1 MRPILAREVMCRVD
15 SAAMIGVV
23 AEGAGNRSVEGRAV
37 AEFLRAAGVEPSVVV
52 IEGEAGIGKTTLWL
66 AAIEQAGERGFQ
78 VLSARAGQAESI
90 LAYAAVADL
99 LGEIESA
106 MLTALPDV
114 QRVALERVLLR
125 ASAGGPATDQW
136 VVAAAFLSVV
146 DGLAGDRPV
155 LVAIDDVQWLDSSSR
170 SVIAFAARRLRA
182 RVGVLLAVRTD
193 PDIDNTVWLQLSR
206 RDDVVRIRVR
216 PLTLGGLHTLFL
228 EKLGRSFPRP
238 TMVRIAE
245 FSGGNPFYALELAR
259 AMGDRSPESEA
270 ALPATLAG
278 LVRARIGR
286 LEDDARNVLLAA
298 ACMAD
303 PTVDLLAQATGTG
316 VERTVELLEEPES
329 QDIIRIDGNRVL
341 FSHPLLARSVYT
353 DAGPARRRRM
363 HRALADVVTLP
374 ELRARHLGLATTRAE
389 PATLR
394 ALDEAADAA
403 LARGAPA
410 AAAELIE
417 LAIALG
423 GDTSSRRIRAAQH
436 RFQSGDTDRAQAVL
450 APTIDR
456 IPPGLIRAIAFD
468 LLAGMRIY
476 DNSFLQAADRLKAAL
491 DDAKDNPVVLVQ
503 TLLMLSFVELN
514 ADEYGES
521 LRHAR
526 QAVTVADGLGLPA
539 LTSQALAMW
548 VRASFTYGQGFDEHD
563 LRRALELEDLDIDV
577 PIPFRASAINALVL
591 GCTGRLDEARTQMRA
606 ILQRCVERGAEGD
619 LVTVAGYSAWVDI
632 WQGRFSDAADV
643 ANDAVERAEQ
653 LGGDHVL
660 VIPLSVRAAI
670 AAYTGRES
678 DARADAHE
686 ALKSEQD
693 ASPRLA
699 GYWPT
704 MTLGFLEVSLGRY
717 AEALTTLRP
726 VVSVF
731 NTIPGTEIL
740 HAWYIPDAVEAMVA
754 LGRLEEAEP
763 LIEALERNGSQL
775 DRAWMLAV
783 GARCRSMWLAARGDV
798 VGAEQVALRAMTEH
812 ERLPMPFER
821 ARTQL
826 LLGQL
831 QRRQR
836 RKDAAAATLH
846 EALRAFEAMGTP
858 FWAGHARAE
867 LARTK
872 VSPARDLGLTPTEQR
887 VAERAAS
894 GMTNREVAAALFI
907 SPKTVEHNLSRVYR
921 KLGIHSR
928 AELGQWLRQ
937 LNVRET
943 PDSPGAADH

>member
-1 MRPILAREVMCRVD
+1 MTGSV
-15 SAAMIGVV
+15 
-23 AEGAGNRSVEGRAV
+23 GNRSVENRAV
-37 AEFLRAAGVEPSVVV
+37 ADFLIAAGLQPSVLVV
-52 IEGEAGIGKTTLWL
+52 DGEAGIGKTTLWL
-66 AAIEQAGERGFQ
+66 AAIEQACEREFR

-99 LGEIESA
+99 LGDVESA
-106 MLTALPDV
+106 VLTALPDV

-125 ASAGGPATDQW
+125 GNGSGPATDQR

-146 DGLAGDRPV
+146 EGLAVDTPV
-155 LVAIDDVQWLDSSSR
+155 LVAIDDVQWLDSSSK
-170 SVIAFAARRLRA
+170 SVVAFATRRLRG
-182 RVGVLLAVRTD
+182 RVGVLLTERTD
-193 PDIDNTVWLQLSR
+193 PDIDNTVWLR
-206 RDDVVRIRVR
+206 FGRPDGVVRIRVR

-259 AMGDRSPESEA
+259 AMGGRSAESEA

-286 LEDDARNVLLAA
+286 LEDDARDVLLAA

-303 PTVDLLAQATGTG
+303 PTVDLLARATGTG
-316 VERTVELLEEPES
+316 VERTVELLEDPES
-329 QDIIRIDGNRVL
+329 HDIIRIDGNRVH

-353 DAGPARRRRM
+353 DAGPARRRKM

-374 ELRARHLGLATTRAE
+374 ELKARHLGLATTRADQV
-389 PATLR
+389 TLR

-417 LAIALG
+417 LAIGLG
-423 GDTSSRRIRAAQH
+423 GDTSLRRIRAAQH
-436 RFQSGDTDRAQAVL
+436 RFQAGDTDRAQAVL

-456 IPPGLIRAIAFD
+456 MPPGPVRAIAFD

-491 DDAKDNPVVLVQ
+491 DDAEGNPVVLVQ

-514 ADEYGES
+514 VDEYGES

-526 QAVTVADGLGLPA
+526 QAVTVADGLDLPT

-548 VRASFTYGQGFDEHD
+548 VRVSFTHGQGFDEHD
-563 LRRALELEDLDIDV
+563 LRRGLELEDTDIDV
-577 PIPFRASAINALVL
+577 PIPFRASAINALVQA
-591 GCTGRLDEARTQMRA
+591 CTGRLEEAGAHFDTLR
-606 ILQRCVERGAEGD
+606 QRCVERGAEGD
-619 LVTVAGYSAWVDI
+619 IVAVAGYRIWIDI

-660 VIPLSVRAAI
+660 VIPLSLRAAV
-670 AAYTGRES
+670 AAYTGRER
-678 DARADAHE
+678 DARADAHK
-686 ALKSEQD
+686 AMKTVQRGS
-693 ASPRLA
+693 SPRLPD
-699 GYWPT
+699 YWPT

-717 AEALTTLRP
+717 AEALTTLQP
-726 VVSVF
+726 VVSIF

-740 HAWYIPDAVEAMVA
+740 TAWYIPDAVEAMVA
-754 LGRLEEAEP
+754 LGRFDDAEP

-775 DRAWMLAV
+775 DRPWMLAV

-798 VGAEQVALRAMTEH
+798 VAAERVAHQAMTEH
-812 ERLPMPFER
+812 QRLPMPFER

-826 LLGQL
+826 LLGRL

-836 RKDAAAATLH
+836 RKEAAAATLH
-846 EALRAFEAMGTP
+846 EALRAFEGMGTRL
-858 FWAGHARAE
+858 WAEHARAE

-872 VSPARDLGLTPTEQR
+872 VSPAREPGLTPTERR
-887 VAERAAS
+887 VAELAAS
-894 GMTNREVAAALFI
+894 GMTNRDVAAALFI
-907 SPKTVEHNLSRVYR
+907 SPKTVEHNLARVYR

-928 AELGQWLRQ
+928 AELGQWVRQ